1 MEKLK
6 VLYLVNSLGKGSG
19 VMSFVMNTYRNID
32 RKNIQIDFIVNKKT
46 DVNYEKELKELGANI
61 YYILAPQK
69 ISVGGIKKYFK
80 KVWNF
85 FELHK
90 NEYEVIHSHV
100 PTFNF
105 WYFPIAKKFG
115 IEKRIVHSHSS
126 NSSSRLI
133 SRIRNFFLLTTVK
146 QTANYFIA
154 CSKEA
159 AVYLFGKKLV
169 YKNKVTIINNGIDI
183 ERFSYNEGTRHSLR
197 KELGLEGK
205 FVLGHV
211 GRFSDE
217 KNHKFL
223 IETFFRITQIYPRS
237 ILLLIGEG
245 SLKPNIENKITELKL
260 TENVIFLG
268 LRDDVNQVM
277 QAMDSF
283 VLPSLFEGLGIV
295 AIEAQAAGLPCYV
308 SKGVPKE
315 VDITD
320 LITYISLNKSPEHWA
335 QEIVKKKDSSSR
347 SLYSKTIKS
356 KNYDIVDT
364 VKKLENFYYDIN

>member
-133 SRIRNFFLLTTVK
+133 SRIRNFF
-146 QTANYFIA
+146 Y
-154 CSKEA
+154 
-159 AVYLFGKKLV
+159 
-169 YKNKVTIINNGIDI
+169 
-183 ERFSYNEGTRHSLR
+183 
-197 KELGLEGK
+197 
-205 FVLGHV
+205 
-211 GRFSDE
+211 
-217 KNHKFL
+217 
-223 IETFFRITQIYPRS
+223 
-237 ILLLIGEG
+237 
-245 SLKPNIENKITELKL
+245 
-260 TENVIFLG
+260 
-268 LRDDVNQVM
+268 
-277 QAMDSF
+277 
-283 VLPSLFEGLGIV
+283 
-295 AIEAQAAGLPCYV
+295 
-308 SKGVPKE
+308 
-315 VDITD
+315 
-320 LITYISLNKSPEHWA
+320 
-335 QEIVKKKDSSSR
+335 
-347 SLYSKTIKS
+347 
-356 KNYDIVDT
+356 
-364 VKKLENFYYDIN
+364 